1 MASKTQLVCMH
12 EGTRGGSIDPVFINA
27 LLKKLKPSWVRQA
40 EGSNLA
46 RLKPFR
52 GRSEL
57 IDKMPE
63 ELKACIDMGGH
74 TTLMVWADCDHDHA
88 DGNDLKETFWKKA
101 QAAGISRAEF
111 DAVVF
116 VFAKDRLENWIEF
129 LEKGNTDESQEGPR
143 VKSGRSAADAARK
156 LADHCL
162 SGAPIQNIPPSLEW
176 SCRNWHALKNRMR

>member
-1 MASKTQLVCMH
+1 MH

-27 LLKKLKPSWVRQA
+27 LLKKLKPSWVKQA
-40 EGSNLA
+40 EGSNIA
-46 RLKPFR
+46 RLRPFR

-57 IDKMPE
+57 IEEMPKQ
-63 ELKACIDMGGH
+63 LKACLAMGGH
-74 TTLMVWADCDHDHA
+74 TTLMIWADCDHDHA

-101 QAAGISRAEF
+101 EKAGISSEEF
-111 DAVVF
+111 KQVVF

-129 LEKGNTDESQEGPR
+129 LEKGKTDESQEGPR
-143 VKSGRSAADAARK
+143 VKSGRAAADAARE

-176 SCRNWHALKNRMR
+176 SCRNWHALKGRMR